1 MRQSMAADYESLK
14 LIKKMKETNCVVLTI
29 IFDFMYKNCLL
40 RNVHVDNKKKKNLM
54 HNESIVH
61 TLPLLWHCELG
72 KEMDHI
78 KRGMYTISIAD
89 THNFL

>member
-1 MRQSMAADYESLK
+1 MAADYESLK
-14 LIKKMKETNCVVLTI
+14 LIKKMKKTNCVVLTI

-40 RNVHVDNKKKKNLM
+40 RNVHVDKKNIYLM

-61 TLPLLWHCELG
+61 NLPLLWHCELG

-89 THNFL
+89 TNNFL